1 MAAAQPGFAAVTRR
15 STTRRAIRSLPVLAA
30 ALGVTCAAPSDAM
43 LTSDPCAELL
53 QAPPHEWAARLPAA
67 HALGP
72 AAVPR
77 LLALLQQDPAGP
89 GAPAAVCLLGRLG
102 GPEVVPTL
110 RELVADRS
118 PLAVEAALALGTLQD
133 SGAND
138 ELRACV
144 EDAAADATLRTAAA
158 CALVRCG
165 DPRAATALLRAVV
178 LAGSPAGAPLARTLG
193 LPERPR
199 WALERYLVQRL
210 LAQEGAA
217 ELSLALDPDASWPAL
232 AAVAERITAWLEA
245 R

>member
-1 MAAAQPGFAAVTRR
+1 MMRR
-15 STTRRAIRSLPVLAA
+15 STPRRPVRSLAVLAA
-30 ALGVTCAAPSDAM
+30 ALGATCGAPPAAVPA
-43 LTSDPCAELL
+43 SDPCNELL
-53 QAPPHEWAARLPAA
+53 QAPPHEWPARLPAA

-77 LLALLQQDPAGP
+77 LVALLRQDPGSP

-102 GPEVVPTL
+102 GPEIVPAL
-110 RELVADRS
+110 RELVVDRT
-118 PLAVEAALALGTLQD
+118 PLAVEAALALGELQD
-133 SGAND
+133 AGANED
-138 ELRACV
+138 LRACV

-165 DPRAATALLRAVV
+165 DARAATPLLRAVV
-178 LAGSPAGAPLARTLG
+178 LAGSPDGAPLARTLG

-217 ELSLALDPDASWPAL
+217 ELSIALDPDASWPAL